1 MKILVFDNYDSF
13 TYNLVHLV
21 EKILHQ
27 KVEVHR
33 NDQLPLEKVKDYDK
47 IILSPGPGIPEEA
60 GMLLPLIKEYAA
72 SKSILGVCL
81 GHQAIG
87 QAFGGKLVNLSTVYH
102 GVATPIQLVHE
113 SAFEK
118 GAPSTGGDRGK
129 ARQPATVT
137 EIEQVPTATKNS
149 LFEGLPNEFEVGRY
163 HSWVVSEEGF
173 PEELEITARDANNF
187 IMALQHKQYDVQ
199 GVQFHPESVLTPKGE
214 DILRN
219 WLKA

>member
-27 KVEVHR
+27 RVEVHR
-33 NDQLPLEKVKDYDK
+33 NDQLPLEKVKEYDK

-60 GMLLPLIKEYAA
+60 GLLLPLIKEYAA
-72 SKSILGVCL
+72 TKSILGVCL

-102 GVATPIQLVHE
+102 GVATPVHLDAQK
-113 SAFEK
+113 SN
-118 GAPSTGGDRGK
+118 G
-129 ARQPATVT
+129 
-137 EIEQVPTATKNS
+137 
-149 LFEGLPNEFEVGRY
+149 LFANLPDVIEVGRY
-163 HSWVVSEEGF
+163 HSWVISDDNF
-173 PEELEITARDANNF
+173 PPELEITARDDNNY
-187 IMALQHKQYDVQ
+187 IMALMHKKYDVK

-214 DILRN
+214 IIMRN
-219 WLKA
+219 WLAG

>member
-1 MKILVFDNYDSF
+1 MNMKILVFDNYDSF

-33 NDQLPLEKVKDYDK
+33 NDQIPLEKVKDYDK

-60 GMLLPLIKEYAA
+60 GFLLPLIKEYAA

-102 GVATPIQLVHE
+102 GVATPIQLVQRE
-113 SAFEK
+113 
-118 GAPSTGGDRGK
+118 TGNVKRETAKTKQK
-129 ARQPATVT
+129 AG
-137 EIEQVPTATKNS
+137 TATEVEHVPVLTKQS

-219 WLKA
+219 WLKV